1 MKKSFHTT
9 VSVKDGTSRS
19 VLKGIVQH
27 DTLNEVNIRLT
38 DGSRPFDYT
47 GYTNIILRVRKA
59 DGTSYVDSEGNDV
72 IAANPSGGL
81 IAVILKG
88 QATAAVGL
96 CQCVI
101 EIYADGEKMT
111 SARLNY
117 EVTDSLGTGEDAA
130 SESQYPAF
138 QKLLSDLSK
147 IETDATAA
155 GGYATRA
162 EIAAAKAEMWA
173 KASQDVSEG
182 DFATRAEL
190 DAVKAGAAPSGFGLG
205 GAARLLTA
213 KDDLNNVTSNG
224 WYMYSAGAGLPK
236 NIPTAGDATYFGA
249 YGLVHVMAYRVPDC
263 VVQIIYNMANVK
275 YDNVSIMRTIDGTVG
290 EWEWVNPPM
299 LLGVEYRT
307 TERYMGKPVYA
318 KLVDFGA
325 LPNASAKIIEYSAD
339 KSCRL
344 ISASGNVAA
353 TGAIIPSALGADT
366 KQQVFVGGNGNE
378 VWVVT
383 YQDYTNTTAY
393 IRVKYIKSTD

>member
-1 MKKSFHTT
+1 MKKIFNTT

-19 VLKGIVQH
+19 VLKGIVQY
-27 DTLNEVNIRLT
+27 DTLNEVNIRLA

-59 DGTSYVDSEGNDV
+59 DGTSYVDSEGNSV
-72 IAANPSGGL
+72 IATNPSSGL
-81 IAVILKG
+81 VTVLLKG

-117 EVTDSLGTGEDAA
+117 EVTDSLGTGENAA

-162 EIAAAKAEMWA
+162 EIAAKKAEMWA

-182 DFATRAEL
+182 DFATRTEL
-190 DAVKAGAAPSGFGLG
+190 EAAKKTKVISDWNEARSNGTYSG
-205 GAARLLTA
+205 GAGTANSPDPKFTWFGRVSALTEEICIQELWGMVDTTVYRHCVRL
-213 KDDLNNVTSNG
+213 VYPNG
-224 WYMYSAGAGLPK
+224 
-236 NIPTAGDATYFGA
+236 
-249 YGLVHVMAYRVPDC
+249 
-263 VVQIIYNMANVK
+263 
-275 YDNVSIMRTIDGTVG
+275 GTP
-290 EWEWVNPPM
+290 WEWFYPPM
-299 LLGVEYRT
+299 LVGVEYRT

-325 LPNASAKIIEYSAD
+325 LPNASSKIIEYSAD

-353 TGAIIPSALGADT
+353 TGAIIPSALGTDI

-378 VWVVT
+378 VWVIT